1 MRSKYSV
8 QGYNLGPIV
17 EDIRIAVSQVAA
29 GNLRFDLPGQRP
41 QTKMYAPSFR
51 RGVKPEG
58 STEAQ
63 AFTSAAIAQ
72 HLGMA
77 KKNRGSKRAASSV
90 EVACRLLELL
100 ELGALDEATLAE
112 VCDGKWTLSDLRKLF
127 PFSGLSEA
135 RETAAASAAF
145 SNPFLT

>member
-58 STEAQ
+58 ATEVQ

-90 EVACRLLELL
+90 EVACRLLEMV
-100 ELGALDEATLAE
+100 ELGALDEPTLAE
-112 VCDGKWTLSDLRKLF
+112 VCDGKWTLSELRSLF
-127 PFSGLSEA
+127 PHADLVEA
-135 RETAAASAAF
+135 RSTTEAAEILPP
-145 SNPFLT
+145 NPFL